1 MRNHRA
7 SSLKT
12 SLGFFQR
19 EKEICEYNLRNT
31 QWMVC
36 IIDQTAFSQR
46 ILVAKKLG
54 NLEKDAFFLMI
65 GAQNKVLVLGI
76 LRPETHISEVYKL
89 YGPGM

>member
-1 MRNHRA
+1 MPHLAFFIEKNRFANAVVLLQSMNHSMDA
-7 SSLKT
+7 
-12 SLGFFQR
+12 
-19 EKEICEYNLRNT
+19 
-31 QWMVC
+31 MVC
-36 IIDQTAFSQR
+36 IIDQTAFLQR